1 MQENN
6 LPDDAARVKSL
17 VDLRKNFLFLLIIC
31 DKQRGLSTH
40 WHCSLCMYIPVH
52 SIWSVSTH
60 LSYQISIVLTNSCDR
75 HKLSPP
81 LPGLETSPGQSVSDN
96 NEQIRAMSFWGGA
109 QKHTQCTICI
119 YTSNIWAS
127 FCINRKRYLLQLFEL
142 GVLEL
147 LQCVSVFFLYVTQ
160 ACVTDLVTHF
170 LDVCQCRT

>member
-1 MQENN
+1 MQENY

-40 WHCSLCMYIPVH
+40 NNTAVYVLYAH
-52 SIWSVSTH
+52 SIWSVCTH

-81 LPGLETSPGQSVSDN
+81 LPGLETFPGQSVSDN
-96 NEQIRAMSFWGGA
+96 NEQMRAMSFWGGA
-109 QKHTQCTICI
+109 QKHTQCTVCI